1 MYNDHDNSTEYHRIA
16 DLACCAA
23 LISNGFK
30 LSALD
35 RSNPRR
41 VQFLFAHE
49 PEIAAVEAKFWEDDL
64 LVNARTY
71 FDNLKVIKSRLYA
84 G

>member
-1 MYNDHDNSTEYHRIA
+1 MYNATNNPTEYHRIA

-23 LISNGFK
+23 LISKGFK

-35 RSNPRR
+35 RSNPKR
-41 VQFLFAHE
+41 VQFLFTPE
-49 PEIAAVEAKFWEDDL
+49 PEIETVEATFWEDEL
-64 LVNARTY
+64 FVNARTY
-71 FDNLKVIKSRLYA
+71 FDNLKVVKSRLYS

>member
-1 MYNDHDNSTEYHRIA
+1 MYKTTDIQTEYHRIA

-41 VQFLFAHE
+41 VQFLFTHE
-49 PEIAAVEAKFWEDDL
+49 PEIEVVEARFWEDEL

-71 FDNLKVIKSRLYA
+71 FDNLKVVKSRLYA
-84 G
+84 S